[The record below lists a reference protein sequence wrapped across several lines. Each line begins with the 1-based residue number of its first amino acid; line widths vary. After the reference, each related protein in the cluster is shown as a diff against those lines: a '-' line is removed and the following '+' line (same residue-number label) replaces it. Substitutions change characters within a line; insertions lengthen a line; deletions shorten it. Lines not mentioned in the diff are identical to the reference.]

1 MQHCALTGKELQ
13 KAFVECF
20 NTKWEEY
27 WADANEIR
35 VGYVSYHGGTIYVS
49 FETWL
54 KLTGNLWSTLTSLPL
69 DVEMETFSYC
79 KEISATLYDSYG
91 EQIQSWYYSDN
102 LSLETIVMQAKVT
115 YTEHLKSIEHN
126 KEECL

>member
-35 VGYVSYHGGTIYVS
+35 VGYVSSHGGTIYVS

-69 DVEMETFSYC
+69 DVEMESFDDCRMVTAS
-79 KEISATLYDSYG
+79 LYNNDWDCIQQWG
-91 EQIQSWYYSDN
+91 EW
-102 LSLETIVMQAKVT
+102 
-115 YTEHLKSIEHN
+115 
-126 KEECL
+126 